1 LPRSFRGRYLYE
13 VDTIGKVAIVTGA
26 SAGIGQATVQRL
38 ASAGARVV
46 LAARSAEKLQALA
59 AGLKNCGCEAL
70 VVPTDMRVKSQVD
83 RLAEAAF
90 RNFGR
95 IDILVNNAGQGL
107 AGPVENVGIDNLLK
121 IIELNLLGPL
131 YAMQAV
137 IPRMRQAGGGAI
149 VNVSSMVSKMHIPGL
164 SGYAATKAALNIL
177 SETARYELA
186 GDNIKVCT
194 VFPRIT
200 ATDFGKNSLGDP
212 QLRSRQ
218 RSAGESVPVDSADF
232 VAGRILQ
239 AIQGEVPEQYMEP

>member
-1 LPRSFRGRYLYE
+1 M
-13 VDTIGKVAIVTGA
+13 DTIGKVAIVTGA
-26 SAGIGQATVQRL
+26 SAGIGQAAARRL
-38 ASAGARVV
+38 ASAGARTV

-59 AGLKNCGCEAL
+59 AELKSCGWEAL
-70 VVPTDMRVKSQVD
+70 AVPTDMRTKSQVD
-83 RLAEAAF
+83 RLAETAF
-90 RNFGR
+90 QHFGR

-107 AGPVENVGIDNLLK
+107 AGLVENVGLDELWK

-137 IPRMRQAGGGAI
+137 IPRMRQAGGGLI

-194 VFPRIT
+194 VFPRLT
-200 ATDFGKNSLGDP
+200 ATDFGKNSLGNP
-212 QLRSRQ
+212 ELRSRQ
-218 RSAGESVPVDSADF
+218 RSGGGDPVTVDTADF
-232 VAGRILQ
+232 VAGKILQ
-239 AIQGEVPEQYMEP
+239 AIQTEAAEQYMEP

>member
-1 LPRSFRGRYLYE
+1 

-26 SAGIGQATVQRL
+26 SAGIGLATAQRL

-46 LAARSAEKLQALA
+46 LAARSGEKLLALA
-59 AGLKNCGCEAL
+59 AGLKSCGSEAL
-70 VVPTDMRVKSQVD
+70 AVPTDMRVKSQVQQ
-83 RLAEAAF
+83 LAETAF
-90 RNFGR
+90 RHFGR

-107 AGPVENVGIDNLLK
+107 AGRVENVGLDDLLK
-121 IIELNLLGPL
+121 VIELNLLGPL

-137 IPRMRQAGGGAI
+137 IPRMRQAGGGMI

-177 SETARYELA
+177 SETAGHELA

-194 VFPRIT
+194 VFPRMA
-200 ATDFGKNSLGDP
+200 ATDFGKNSLGD
-212 QLRSRQ
+212 QELRSRQ
-218 RSAGESVPVDSADF
+218 RSAGGSVPVDTADF

-239 AIQGEVPEQYMEP
+239 AIQTEVPEQYMEP